1 MVRCNG
7 VCENIL
13 DKYHPSCIRHTDLTG
28 SKHREPLYNML
39 MSQSRRKK
47 DNETLQ
53 QLQAWF
59 AINNPFDVSC
69 PELLNLSTGLVA
81 MDDDNI
87 NCDDEESIGQ
97 AGHKDN
103 PLWCSILQLHDKA

>member
-13 DKYHPSCIRHTDLTG
+13 DKYDPSCIRHTDLTG

-69 PELLNLSTGLVA
+69 PELLSLSTGLVA
-81 MDDDNI
+81 MEDDNI

-97 AGHKDN
+97 AGYKDN